1 MVDSFDRADRTRPGR
16 ARAINSVALYLLR
29 RLAQVAIVV
38 ALVATIVFILIHL
51 APGDPFGAAIENPNI
66 TEAVRAQW
74 REAYGLD
81 RPLPE
86 QFARYLASLVRGD
99 LGWSFSLQRRVLDV
113 LRDAL
118 PNTLLLMSIALAA
131 SFSLGIALAIA
142 QASHPGSRT
151 DRVLGGISLFF
162 YSMPEFWLALM
173 MIVVLGYRLHIFPI
187 DGMVDPGIH
196 WSLGAGGRFM
206 DVAYHTVL
214 PATTLTLLFSAV
226 VARYQRAALLD
237 VLPAEYVRTARAKGV
252 PEREIVRRHALR
264 NALLPV
270 ITLFGLA
277 FPALLTGAV
286 FVEKAFS
293 WPGMGLVIVNS
304 IEARDYPLL
313 MAAVII
319 GSVLVAIGSLL
330 ADLLY
335 LAADPRIR
343 HDR

>member
-1 MVDSFDRADRTRPGR
+1 V
-16 ARAINSVALYLLR
+16 ARYLLR

-38 ALVATIVFILIHL
+38 ALVATIVFTLIHL
-51 APGDPFGAAIENPNI
+51 APGDPFGAAMENPNV

-86 QFARYLASLVRGD
+86 QFASYLASLVRGD
-99 LGWSFSLQRRVLDV
+99 LGWSFSLQRPVIDV
-113 LRDAL
+113 LREAL
-118 PNTLLLMSIALAA
+118 PKTLLLMSIALAA
-131 SFSLGIALAIA
+131 SFSIGIALAIV
-142 QASHPGSRT
+142 QASRAGSVT

-173 MIVVLGYRLHIFPI
+173 VIVLLAYRFPIFPI
-187 DGMVDPGIH
+187 GGMVDPVIH
-196 WSLGAGGRFM
+196 SSLSAGGRFI
-206 DVAYHTVL
+206 DVVRHTVL
-214 PATTLTLLFSAV
+214 PAATLTLLFSAV

-252 PEREIVRRHALR
+252 SEGSIVRRHALR

-286 FVEKAFS
+286 FVEKVFS
-293 WPGMGLVIVNS
+293 WPGMGLVVVNS
-304 IEARDYPLL
+304 IDTRDYPLL

-335 LAADPRIR
+335 LVADPRIR
-343 HDR
+343 DDR

>member
-1 MVDSFDRADRTRPGR
+1 M
-16 ARAINSVALYLLR
+16 
-29 RLAQVAIVV
+29 
-38 ALVATIVFILIHL
+38 
-51 APGDPFGAAIENPNI
+51 ENPNV

-86 QFARYLASLVRGD
+86 QFARYLASLARGD
-99 LGWSFSLQRRVLDV
+99 LGWSFSLHRPVIDV
-113 LRDAL
+113 LGDAL
-118 PNTLLLMSIALAA
+118 PNTLLLMSIALFA
-131 SFSLGIALAIA
+131 SFSIGIALAIA
-142 QASHPGSRT
+142 QASRPGSIT

-173 MIVVLGYRLHIFPI
+173 IITILAYRFQLFPI
-187 DGMVDPGIH
+187 GGMVDPVMH
-196 WSLGAGGRFM
+196 SSLSATGRFI
-206 DVAYHTVL
+206 DVVRHTVL
-214 PATTLTLLFSAV
+214 PAVTLTLLFSAV
-226 VARYQRAALLD
+226 VARFQRAALLD

-252 PEREIVRRHALR
+252 PENSIVRHHALR

-286 FVEKAFS
+286 FVEKVFG
-293 WPGMGLVIVNS
+293 WPGMGLVVVNS
-304 IEARDYPLL
+304 IDSRDYPLL

-343 HDR
+343 DDR

>member
-1 MVDSFDRADRTRPGR
+1 V
-16 ARAINSVALYLLR
+16 ARYLLR
-29 RLAQVAIVV
+29 RLGQVAVVV
-38 ALVATIVFILIHL
+38 ALVATVVFILIHL
-51 APGDPFGAAIENPNI
+51 APGDPFGAAMENPNVS
-66 TEAVRAQW
+66 EAVRAQW
-74 REAYGLD
+74 RAAYGLD

-86 QFARYLASLVRGD
+86 QFVSYLGSLAKGD
-99 LGWSFSLQRRVLDV
+99 LGWSFSLQRPVLDV
-113 LRDAL
+113 LGDAL
-118 PNTLLLMSIALAA
+118 PNTLLLMSIALAS
-131 SFSLGIALAIA
+131 SFAIGIALAVA
-142 QASHPGSRT
+142 QASRPGSAT
-151 DRVLGGISLFF
+151 DRILGGISLFF
-162 YSMPEFWLALM
+162 FSMPEFWLALM
-173 MIVVLGYRLHIFPI
+173 VIVLFAYRFPVFPI
-187 DGMVDPGIH
+187 GGMVDPVMH
-196 WSLGAGGRFM
+196 SSLSAGGRLI
-206 DVAYHTVL
+206 DIARHTVL
-214 PATTLTLLFSAV
+214 PAATLTLLFSAV

-252 PEREIVRRHALR
+252 PERSIVRRHALR

-286 FVEKAFS
+286 FVEKVFS

-304 IEARDYPLL
+304 IDTRDYPLL

-343 HDR
+343 L